1 MTKEKNS
8 WPSGDCDVN
17 KALEV
22 AVQCMV
28 AAGVTEPLRD
38 ARILLGCSLAMP
50 NERFYGRETSTV
62 NFTQLKRYKK
72 MVERRCIR
80 EPVSR
85 ILGHRD
91 FWDLTF
97 QLNPY
102 ALDPRPDSET
112 LIEAVLSHI
121 TDKDK
126 PLNVL
131 DLGTGTGCLLLSILH
146 EFPNSKGIGNDI
158 NQHCIELSQRN
169 AINNGLSHRAT
180 FQVGD
185 WCRGINTKFDV
196 ILCNP
201 PYIPTETIKD
211 LEPEV
216 TEYEPHLALDGG
228 KDGLDCYKK
237 LGPQL
242 LKLLTTEGL
251 IFLEI
256 GYDQKRS
263 VSKIMKNCAFSVLTT
278 ERDLADRDRC
288 VVLSHKHG

>member
-1 MTKEKNS
+1 
-8 WPSGDCDVN
+8 
-17 KALEV
+17 
-22 AVQCMV
+22 MV
-28 AAGVTEPLRD
+28 AAGVVEPLRD
-38 ARILLGCSLAMP
+38 ARILLGYSLAMP
-50 NERFYGRETSTV
+50 NERFYGRETSII
-62 NFTQLKRYKK
+62 NFTQLNRYKK
-72 MVERRCIR
+72 MIERRCIR

-97 QLNPY
+97 RLNPC

-121 TDKDK
+121 TDKHK
-126 PLNVL
+126 PLNIL
-131 DLGTGTGCLLLSILH
+131 DLGTGTGCLLLSVLH
-146 EFPNSKGIGNDI
+146 EFPNSKGIGIDI
-158 NQHCIELSQRN
+158 NRDCIKLSKRNAIDNGLSQR
-169 AINNGLSHRAT
+169 AA

-201 PYIPTETIKD
+201 PYIPSETIKD

-216 TEYEPHLALDGG
+216 TKYEPHFALDGG

-237 LGPQL
+237 LAPQL
-242 LKLLTTEGL
+242 LQLLATDGL

-256 GYDQKRS
+256 GFDQKRS
-263 VSKIMKNCAFSVLTT
+263 VSEIMKNCAFSVLATK
-278 ERDLADRDRC
+278 RDLANIDRC
-288 VVLSHKHG
+288 VVLSHKHC